1 MHAFMQYCDYN
12 LAKGDLECEIKRLTD
27 SAFITQEQAKSLNRN
42 KLNNLFMSDFAK
54 RMFES
59 DNIYREIKVSTF
71 VPVNE
76 LENTDF
82 NDKVLIQGIADC
94 VFEENGEL
102 VLVDY
107 KTDKVKS
114 PEELLSL
121 YKNQISFY
129 KKAVAKTLK
138 KPVKQALLYSFCLD
152 KVCVY
157 N

>member
-1 MHAFMQYCDYN
+1 
-12 LAKGDLECEIKRLTD
+12 
-27 SAFITQEQAKSLNRN
+27 
-42 KLNNLFMSDFAK
+42 MSDFAK

-157 N
+157 K